1 MSRAGASA
9 FDPLFRTMF
18 ERSRAVQLITDPAD
32 GAIVDANP
40 AASDYYGYPL
50 AALTG
55 LKITDINT
63 LDAEDVRAE
72 MVRAASDGRPYFRFR
87 HRLASGEVR
96 DVEVHSS
103 PIDVEGRPLLYSI
116 VHDTTERARA
126 EELLRQSE
134 ARYRLLAENAHDLI
148 VLIDGDG
155 KFLYVSPSHARVLG
169 YEPKALEG
177 TRAFDLIHPEDLPGQ
192 QAAFRERLETGR
204 STSSVQRLRHKDGSW
219 VWIES
224 VGVPIAGGGGKSSVM
239 VVTGRDV
246 SERKRAEA
254 ALRET
259 GEKYR
264 TLVEGSLAGVYIIQ
278 DDIFVYVNPRMAE
291 IFGYRPEELVGR
303 DALELSAPADRQLV
317 AGSLARPFGAQP
329 DSVHYAFRGVHR
341 DGREIDLEALCSQIE
356 YEGRPAFAGTLLDV
370 TERNRSE
377 KLRGALYRI
386 ASETASTEDLPQLF
400 GAVHRI
406 VAELMDA
413 RNFYVALLDPAAEV
427 IRFPYFVDEHDASP
441 GELPL
446 GRGLTDYLLRTG
458 RALLASP
465 EEADAL
471 VRAGEVEMLG
481 SPSVDWL
488 GVPLKSGSRTIG
500 AIVVQSYDPAHRFG
514 EREKELLTFV
524 SQHVAAAIETKRAEE
539 QVRHL
544 AFHDVLTDLPN
555 RLLFHDRLTLAVAR
569 AHRSGGHLA
578 VVFLD
583 VDRFKVINDSL
594 GHSVGDDLLRAIARR
609 TTRLLRQ
616 GDTLARL
623 GGDEFIL
630 LLPEIGDV
638 ADAVRVA
645 GKILQSFRQPFD
657 ARGQELY
664 ITASAGVSVY
674 PFDGTDAETLV
685 KNADIAMYRAKE
697 QGRDNFQ
704 LYTTELNVRAQAR
717 MKIESE
723 LRLAL
728 RRDEYFLMY
737 QPRVELA
744 TGSVSGLEALVYWRR
759 ADGAVVPPAEF
770 IPVAEETGLILPLGA
785 WVLRRACRQI
795 REWRTG
801 GAPPVPV
808 SVDLSA
814 RQFHQQDL
822 VDQVAGIL
830 RGFDLEP
837 RWIDLEITETILM
850 AHADQALATLNRLKR
865 VGVRLTIDDF
875 GSGYSSLAYL
885 RRYPLDALKIARAFV
900 HGLGGEG
907 IDGAVVRAVVTLA
920 HGIGLRVTAEGVES
934 EEQRAHLRALGCD
947 AMQGLLAGPPVGPE
961 AIPGLLTGGGTRA

>member
-1 MSRAGASA
+1 VSGPGASR
-9 FDPLFRTMF
+9 FDPLFRAMF
-18 ERSRAVQLITDPAD
+18 ERSRAVQLIVDPAD
-32 GAIVDANP
+32 GTIVDANP
-40 AASDYYGYPL
+40 AASEYYGYPL
-50 AALTG
+50 PALVG
-55 LKITDINT
+55 SKVADINVFDERT
-63 LDAEDVRAE
+63 VRE
-72 MVRAASDGRPYFRFR
+72 ELSRAAAEERSYFRLR
-87 HRLASGEVR
+87 HRLASGEIR

-116 VHDTTERARA
+116 VHDTTDRARA

-148 VLIDGDG
+148 VLVDGDG

-169 YEPKALEG
+169 YEPRELEG
-177 TRAFDLIHPEDLPGQ
+177 TRLFDLIHPEDLPAKL
-192 QAAFRERLETGR
+192 AAFRERLETGR
-204 STSSVQRLRHKDGSW
+204 STSSVHRIRHKKGSW

-224 VGVPIAGGGGKSSVM
+224 VGVPIAGGEGASSVV

-246 SERKRAEA
+246 SERKRTES

-291 IFGYRPEELVGR
+291 IFGYRAEELVGR
-303 DALELSAPADRQLV
+303 QALELSAPADRQLV

-341 DGREIDLEALCSQIE
+341 DGRELELEALCSQIE

-377 KLRGALYRI
+377 KLRAALYRI

-413 RNFYVALLDPAAEV
+413 RNFYVALLDSPAEV
-427 IRFPYFVDEHDASP
+427 IRFPYFVDERDPSP
-441 GELPL
+441 GEVPI
-446 GRGLTDYLLRTG
+446 GRGLTDHLLRTG
-458 RALLASP
+458 RPLLASP

-500 AIVVQSYDPAHRFG
+500 AIVVQSYDPSARFG

-609 TTRLLRQ
+609 TARLLRQ
-616 GDTLARL
+616 EDTLARL

-638 ADAVRVA
+638 SDAVRVA

-704 LYTTELNVRAQAR
+704 LYTAELNDRAQAR
-717 MKIESE
+717 MRLESE

-728 RRDEYFLMY
+728 RRDEFFLMY
-737 QPRVELA
+737 QPQVDLS
-744 TGSVSGLEALVYWRR
+744 TGTISGLEALVYWQR
-759 ADGAVVPPAEF
+759 ADGGVVSPESF

-795 REWRTG
+795 QEWAATG
-801 GAPPVPV
+801 ETPVPV
-808 SVDLSA
+808 SVNLSA
-814 RQFHQQDL
+814 RQFQQQDL
-822 VDQVAGIL
+822 VNQVSGLLGA
-830 RGFDLEP
+830 FDVDP
-837 RWIDLEITETILM
+837 RWIDLEITETVAM
-850 AHADQALATLNRLKR
+850 MHADQAIATLNRLKR
-865 VGVRLTIDDF
+865 IGVRLTIDDF
-875 GSGYSSLAYL
+875 GTGYSSLAYL
-885 RRYPLDALKIARAFV
+885 KRYPVDTLKIDRAFV
-900 HGLGGEG
+900 RDLGGAG
-907 IDGAVVRAVVTLA
+907 ADRAVVRAVVTLA
-920 HGIGLRVTAEGVES
+920 HGIGLRVIAEGVET
-934 EEQRAHLRALGCD
+934 EEQRDHLQVLGCD
-947 AMQGLLAGPPVGPE
+947 AMQGFLFSRPVHPG
-961 AIPGLLTGGGTRA
+961 AIPGLRARGGRRA